1 MNPIVEVTSLEEI
14 LELDVF
20 KLLHFLL
27 SLSLLVPSLAPL
39 SISLGKKKCYNGVMG
54 CL

>member
-20 KLLHFLL
+20 KLHFLL
-27 SLSLLVPSLAPL
+27 SLSLLVLSLAPL
-39 SISLGKKKCYNGVMG
+39 SNSLRKKKCYNEVMG

>member
-20 KLLHFLL
+20 KLHFLL
-27 SLSLLVPSLAPL
+27 SLSLLVLSLAPL
-39 SISLGKKKCYNGVMG
+39 SNSLRKKKCYNGVMG